1 MKNSISLMRWL
12 LPKAILLIAN
22 GCDQK
27 ETAKV
32 NDFEQE
38 QRWTDERTQIRE
50 SKWQKKLK
58 TENT

>member
-12 LPKAILLIAN
+12 LPITILLIAN

-32 NDFEQE
+32 NDFEQAE
-38 QRWTDERTQIRE
+38 RWTDERTQIRE
-50 SKWQKKLK
+50 SK
-58 TENT
+58 